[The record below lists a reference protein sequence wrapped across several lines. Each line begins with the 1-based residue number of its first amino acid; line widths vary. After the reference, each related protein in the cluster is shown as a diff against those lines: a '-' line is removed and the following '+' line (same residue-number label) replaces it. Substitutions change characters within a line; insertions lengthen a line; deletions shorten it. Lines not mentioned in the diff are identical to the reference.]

1 MSEQAIQELKPCP
14 FCGSEA
20 HLQDVADSSMCFVV
34 CLGKTCW
41 CAVGENYD
49 RDAMPDHKFYSREDA
64 VAAWNTRA
72 DTSIVA
78 AKDAEIIALKHSRD
92 VFAKGLENEEAD
104 CEANEKLA
112 AYEQAHP
119 PADLPPQTAIQ
130 TENCCVCG
138 KQTVYKCP
146 WDHRQLCGEITCRET
161 HEERGECSRTGS
173 APPPS
178 EKGKP

>member
-1 MSEQAIQELKPCP
+1 MKSYPHMCRDEHVEIGHADNSSELCP
-14 FCGSEA
+14 LCRANGRIKSLEA
-20 HLQDVADSSMCFVV
+20 QLAQ
-34 CLGKTCW
+34 
-41 CAVGENYD
+41 
-49 RDAMPDHKFYSREDA
+49 
-64 VAAWNTRA
+64 
-72 DTSIVA
+72 
-78 AKDAEIIALKHSRD
+78 
-92 VFAKGLENEEAD
+92 
-104 CEANEKLA
+104 ANEKLA
-112 AYEQAHP
+112 AYEQAGP

-130 TENCCVCG
+130 TEDCCVCG

>member
-1 MSEQAIQELKPCP
+1 MKSYPHMCRDEHVEIGHADNSGELCPLCRANGRIESLEIQLKKAENRHVQFMVEGGP
-14 FCGSEA
+14 
-20 HLQDVADSSMCFVV
+20 VV
-34 CLGKTCW
+34 MASDFTKIESQL
-41 CAVGENYD
+41 AQ
-49 RDAMPDHKFYSREDA
+49 
-64 VAAWNTRA
+64 
-72 DTSIVA
+72 
-78 AKDAEIIALKHSRD
+78 
-92 VFAKGLENEEAD
+92 
-104 CEANEKLA
+104 ANEKLA

-146 WDHRQLCGEITCRET
+146 WDHRQLCGEITCRKT